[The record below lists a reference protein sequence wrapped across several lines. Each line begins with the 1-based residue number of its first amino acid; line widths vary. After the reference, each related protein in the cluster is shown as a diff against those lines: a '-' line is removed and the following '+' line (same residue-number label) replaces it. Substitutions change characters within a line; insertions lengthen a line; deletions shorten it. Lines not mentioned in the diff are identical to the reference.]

1 MLKEYIVMKRMIL
14 LIVATSLVSIAA
26 GQANAVAFF
35 NGYKANDTIT
45 INEFLNIQN
54 LSVSNKDYTIV
65 GFQLNIMDRGFLKE
79 FKSNSDKITPEMKY
93 ALENL
98 KNMNMKVTKIFLEDI
113 KVKTPEGKIKTIGG
127 LLHII
132 KIE

>member
-1 MLKEYIVMKRMIL
+1 MKGLIIL
-14 LIVATSLVSIAA
+14 IMACSIASTTM
-26 GQANAVAFF
+26 GQNNIQVYI
-35 NGYKANDTIT
+35 NGHNGVDTIT
-45 INEFLNIQN
+45 INEFMNIQH
-54 LSVSNKDYTIV
+54 LSINNSNYTIT

-79 FKSNSDKITPEMKY
+79 FKRDSNEITEEMRNAVGSLKG
-93 ALENL
+93 
-98 KNMNMKVTKIFLEDI
+98 KNMKTAKIFFEDI

>member
-1 MLKEYIVMKRMIL
+1 MKGLIIL
-14 LIVATSLVSIAA
+14 IMACSIASTTM
-26 GQANAVAFF
+26 GQNNIQVYI
-35 NGYKANDTIT
+35 NGYNGVDTIT
-45 INEFLNIQN
+45 INEFMNIQH
-54 LSVSNKDYTIV
+54 LSINNSHYTIT

-79 FKSNSDKITPEMKY
+79 FKSDSNEITEEMRNAVGSLKG
-93 ALENL
+93 
-98 KNMNMKVTKIFLEDI
+98 KNMKTAKIFFEDI